1 MDEVIVA
8 KAYRRDVRV
17 TPRKVGVVLD
27 LIRGKSVD
35 EARAILKNTRK
46 SAAEYAIKILNEA
59 AANAENNFNL
69 QKDKLY
75 VCSCNATP
83 GPTMKRFMPRA
94 KGSASGILKRT
105 SHITIC
111 VCERA

>member
-1 MDEVIVA
+1 MDEIIVA

-17 TPRKVGVVLD
+17 TPRKAGVVLA

-35 EARAILKNTRK
+35 DARAILKNTRK
-46 SAAEYAIKILNEA
+46 STAEYAIKILNEA

-75 VCSCNATP
+75 VCDCSATA
-83 GPTMKRFMPRA
+83 GPTMKRYMPRA
-94 KGSASGILKRT
+94 KGSASSILKRT

-111 VCERA
+111 VRER